1 MRGSAMTAPDSAS
14 PPHVIVGVDGSP
26 ESSEALRWAAKYAAS
41 TGATITAVHAWHYP
55 AAGPV
60 PAGQP
65 PQAIT
70 DQVRAT
76 MQETLDKALTDVFG
90 SAAPDN
96 VDTKVAYG
104 HPAMV
109 LVTESEGADL
119 LVVGSRGHGAF
130 HGMLLGSVSIHCVT
144 TATCPVV
151 VVRSA
156 S

>member
-1 MRGSAMTAPDSAS
+1 MRGSYMTAPDSRS
-14 PPHVIVGVDGSP
+14 QPHVIVGVDGSP
-26 ESSEALRWAAKYAAS
+26 GSAEALAWAARYATA
-41 TGATITAVHAWHYP
+41 TGAKITAVHAWHYP

-60 PAGQP
+60 PAGRAPQP
-65 PQAIT
+65 IS

-76 MQETLDKALTDVFG
+76 MQETLDRVVTEVFG
-90 SAAPDN
+90 TATPPN
-96 VDTKVAYG
+96 TDTKVAYG

-109 LVTESEGADL
+109 LVNESEGADL

-144 TATCPVV
+144 NATCPVV
-151 VVRSA
+151 VVRS

>member
-1 MRGSAMTAPDSAS
+1 MTAADNS
-14 PPHVIVGVDGSP
+14 PEPRVIVGVDGSP
-26 ESSEALRWAAKYAAS
+26 ESVEALGWAAQYAAA
-41 TGATITAVHAWHYP
+41 TGATITVVHAWHYP

-70 DQVRAT
+70 DEVKAT
-76 MQETLDKALTDVFG
+76 MQESLDKALTQVFG
-90 SAAPDN
+90 TTKPEK
-96 VDTKVAYG
+96 VDTKLAYG

-109 LVTESEGADL
+109 LVDESARADL

-144 TATCPVV
+144 TASCPVV
-151 VVRSA
+151 VVRTKTT
-156 S
+156 

>member
-1 MRGSAMTAPDSAS
+1 MTAPDSTTQL
-14 PPHVIVGVDGSP
+14 HVIVGVDGSP
-26 ESSEALRWAAKYAAS
+26 ESIEALEWAARYSSA
-41 TGATITAVHAWHYP
+41 TGARITAVHAWHYP

-60 PAGQP
+60 PAGRP

-70 DQVRAT
+70 DQVRAN
-76 MQETLDKALTDVFG
+76 MQETLDKALTQVFG
-90 SAAPDN
+90 SATPDN

-109 LVTESEGADL
+109 LVNESEAADL

-144 TATCPVV
+144 NATCPVV

-156 S
+156 A

>member
-1 MRGSAMTAPDSAS
+1 MTTPDGTPA
-14 PPHVIVGVDGSP
+14 HVIVGVDGSP
-26 ESSEALRWAAKYAAS
+26 ESTEALAWAARYAA
-41 TGATITAVHAWHYP
+41 ATRGKITAVHAWHYP

-60 PAGQP
+60 PAGRP
-65 PQAIT
+65 PQPIT
-70 DQVRAT
+70 DEVRVT

-90 SAAPDN
+90 TATPDK

-119 LVVGSRGHGAF
+119 LVVGNRGRGAF
-130 HGMLLGSVSIHCVT
+130 HGMLLGSVSTHCAT
-144 TATCPVV
+144 NATCPVV

-156 S
+156 A